1 MPYTAK
7 DPNKK
12 LILAGIFLSIFLIV
26 AVITYGINRYVI
38 KENLIQKKPMVIL
51 LIGMDRNI
59 LTPESHDNP
68 KAMPRTDVL
77 ILTFINPAR
86 HNISLISIPRD
97 SLVDIPGHG
106 LDRINDASVIGGY
119 SLTKKAIAQMTGIRI
134 DRYAEVNFEG
144 FAKLIDL
151 LGGIEM
157 NVDKKM
163 RYADEY
169 GKFTIDL
176 DPGVQMLNG
185 DKALQY
191 VRFRNEPLGD
201 ISRVERQRK
210 LLHALYR
217 KLMQP
222 DNLLKI
228 PRILK
233 LGEQYVKTDLSTQ
246 ETLRLVSFVKQVNPQ
261 NGFQSYTLPGKF
273 YEVYWQPDP
282 TQVSKLMGQLK
293 PHILKK

>member
-7 DPNKK
+7 EPNKK
-12 LILAGIFLSIFLIV
+12 LILAGICLSIFFIV
-26 AVITYGINRYVI
+26 AVSTYCINRYII
-38 KENLIQKKPMVIL
+38 KENLIQKKPVVLL

-86 HNISLISIPRD
+86 HNISLVSIPRD

-106 LDRINDASVIGGY
+106 LDRINDASVLGGY
-119 SLTKKAIAQMTGIRI
+119 LLTKKALTKMTGVRI
-134 DRYAEVNFEG
+134 DRYAVVNFEG

-151 LGGIEM
+151 VGGIEM

-169 GKFTIDL
+169 GKLTIDL
-176 DPGVQMLNG
+176 NPGVQMLNG

-210 LLHALYR
+210 LLHALYK

-222 DNLLKI
+222 NNLLKI
-228 PRILK
+228 PRMLQ
-233 LGEQYVKTDLSTQ
+233 LGERYVKTDLTTQ
-246 ETLRLVSFVKQVNPQ
+246 EMIRLVSFAKQVNPD
-261 NGFQSYTLPGKF
+261 NGFQSYTLPGNF

-282 TQVSKLMGQLK
+282 AQVSKLMGRLK
-293 PHILKK
+293 PRILKK